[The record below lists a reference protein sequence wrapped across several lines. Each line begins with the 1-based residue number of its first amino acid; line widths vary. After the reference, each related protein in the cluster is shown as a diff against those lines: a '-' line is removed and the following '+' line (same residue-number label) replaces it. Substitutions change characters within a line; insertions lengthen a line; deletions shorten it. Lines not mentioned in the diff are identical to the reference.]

1 MRGRAAAGTKGLQAE
16 RRENA
21 SLPGAPGAPTTTAKP
36 TNKRAR
42 DRISVVFLVAVSV
55 RVVFRVGHAALLGV
69 FQRFV
74 ENLIRVHLLGRLAVR
89 AEHPVPKR
97 GVPAEASGIGGANTR
112 VE

>member
-21 SLPGAPGAPTTTAKP
+21 SLPGATGAPTTAKP
-36 TNKRAR
+36 TNKRAE
-42 DRISVVFLVAVSV
+42 DRISVAFLVAVSV
-55 RVVFRVGHAALLGV
+55 RVVFRVEHAALLGV

-74 ENLIRVHLLGRLAVR
+74 ENLIRVRLLGRLAVR

-112 VE
+112 AE